1 MEVWDVE
8 GRRSEDK
15 GWKYGM
21 WKEGEER
28 IRVGRIGCERKE
40 KWEGEVRIKVG
51 RMGCERKEK

>member
-1 MEVWDVE
+1 M
-8 GRRSEDK
+8 GRRSEDE